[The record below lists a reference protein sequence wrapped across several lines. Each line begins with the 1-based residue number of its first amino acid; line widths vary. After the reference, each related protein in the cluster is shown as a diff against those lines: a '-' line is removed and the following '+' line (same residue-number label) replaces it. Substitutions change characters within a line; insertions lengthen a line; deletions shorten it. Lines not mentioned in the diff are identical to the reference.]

1 MFGEVEH
8 GDQVEDHGDHHQ
20 DQDGD
25 VKKKDFFMTN
35 ILNEAGE
42 DPNIWLDRW
51 AIREK
56 NIQAKN
62 KEREGSSQTPGKDGE
77 DDKLGDLRSTL
88 VTPGVAEGPTEI
100 QTENSHPA
108 KHGDADKV
116 TKVAKEDAEERSLW
130 RNIIDNDDVEG
141 DKEDTGD
148 IADNYLAVE
157 VEKVRD
163 RNIHNEGY
171 DQGEKTDQT
180 KYGEEDV
187 IVHVLHVTHLLFLAL
202 KYHEVPDTL
211 LDTDLH
217 TVSHGVSI
225 SMMVQLPLPH
235 HCEALPWLQ
244 QVEGAAVGHG
254 PCLVQGQEVWG
265 KGFGHW
271 EGQVTQQLRQDILL
285 E

>member
-1 MFGEVEH
+1 MPWEVEH
-8 GDQVEDHGDHHQ
+8 GDQVEDQVDHYQH
-20 DQDGD
+20 QDGD
-25 VKKKDFFMTN
+25 VEEKESLIAY
-35 ILNEAGE
+35 ILNKAGG
-42 DPNIWLDRW
+42 DANIWLDRW
-51 AIREK
+51 PIRKK

-62 KEREGSSQTPGKDGE
+62 KECEGSSQTPGKDGE

-130 RNIIDNDDVEG
+130 RNIIDNDDVGG

-148 IADNYLAVE
+148 IADNYLAME
-157 VEKVRD
+157 VEQVRNGD
-163 RNIHNEGY
+163 IHNEGY

-187 IVHVLHVTHLLFLAL
+187 VVHVLNVTNILFLAL

-217 TVSHGVSI
+217 TVGHGVSI
-225 SMMVQLPLPH
+225 SMMVQLPIPH
-235 HCEALPWLQ
+235 HCEPLPWIQ
-244 QVEGAAVGHG
+244 QVEGAAVGHRLW
-254 PCLVQGQEVWG
+254 LVQGQEVWG
-265 KGFGHW
+265 DWDGHW
-271 EGQVTQQLRQDILL
+271 EGQVTQQLRQGFLL